1 LNTGNIFKRIGRAE
15 YLIKTIRKANGK
27 IKLKISH
34 RGNSREQSRELK
46 KLYDAGETNIDRQK
60 TLISVLRSVGDAVA
74 FIYGD
79 RWDLKQ
85 LALKQ
90 GAGFVTGK
98 RGTRF
103 ERKILRRA
111 FALGATVVMNDLTHT
126 LRQGDI
132 TVFRPD
138 LWPEG
143 GSPFFLIEAKSGR
156 GGNKARA
163 KRQETAMK
171 EIHEYLS
178 TDKRSVAGGTFER
191 ISVKT
196 FPEYHFE
203 VITKL
208 ASNLRHGEVCVEEI
222 EPGLHYILLDCACD
236 TNNMEQVLKRSFCGA
251 ARYFMSV
258 NDMKSVRLA
267 YYPFPLSIRDPETL
281 FRFYNGEFVIF
292 ISVNIDHV
300 NDVLSPFRL
309 KIEVTRNHERPWQ
322 VLPVGKE
329 TSTEDGESFIG
340 APRKIFA

>member
-1 LNTGNIFKRIGRAE
+1 
-15 YLIKTIRKANGK
+15 LIKTIRKANGK

-267 YYPFPLSIRDPETL
+267 YYPFPLSIRDPKTPISFL
-281 FRFYNGEFVIF
+281 QWRICNFY
-292 ISVNIDHV
+292 
-300 NDVLSPFRL
+300 LC
-309 KIEVTRNHERPWQ
+309 
-322 VLPVGKE
+322 
-329 TSTEDGESFIG
+329 
-340 APRKIFA
+340 

>member
-1 LNTGNIFKRIGRAE
+1 MALEIQETLLKRIGRAE
-15 YLIKTIRKANGK
+15 YLIRKIRKANGE
-27 IKLKISH
+27 IKTKISH

-46 KLYDAGETNIDRQK
+46 KLYDAGETNIDQQK

-85 LALKQ
+85 LALKE
-90 GAGFVTGK
+90 GAGFITGK

-103 ERKILRRA
+103 ERGILRRA
-111 FALGATVVMNDLTHT
+111 FALGATVVMNDLTRT
-126 LRQGDI
+126 LRHGDI

-143 GSPFFLIEAKSGR
+143 ESPFLLIEAKSGR

-171 EIHEYLS
+171 EISEYLS
-178 TDKRSVAGGTFER
+178 TDKRSVEGGTFER
-191 ISVKT
+191 ISVKKS
-196 FPEYHFE
+196 PEYHFN
-203 VITKL
+203 VVTRL
-208 ASNLRHGEVCVEEI
+208 ASNLPHGKFCVEEI

-236 TNNMEQVLKRSFCGA
+236 TGNMEQVLKRIIYGVARSFM
-251 ARYFMSV
+251 MSV
-258 NDMKSVRLA
+258 NDMKSVYLG

-281 FRFYNGEFVIF
+281 FRFYNGEFVLF

-300 NDVLSPFRL
+300 NDGTYIR
-309 KIEVTRNHERPWQ
+309 
-322 VLPVGKE
+322 
-329 TSTEDGESFIG
+329 
-340 APRKIFA
+340 A